1 VGEADRSVLI
11 GYSIDLRAG
20 RIGRERGSSSE
31 VETIMSAHVVSP
43 VDYTPGIRLLARL
56 ARVAEQSCQATG
68 ISLPQYRLLVSVSR
82 GPQRASELA
91 SRVGVSRP
99 TLTSL
104 VDGLEHAGLL
114 RRVPVPSDRRGIQLV
129 PTEQGLAAIHRA
141 EAALTRRMLTLV
153 GPDKVAGVA
162 GLVRDV
168 VSALDREGE
177 ELLEADRRN

>member
-1 VGEADRSVLI
+1 
-11 GYSIDLRAG
+11 
-20 RIGRERGSSSE
+20 
-31 VETIMSAHVVSP
+31 MSAQVVAS

-104 VDGLEHAGLL
+104 VDGLEQAGLL
-114 RRVPVPSDRRGIQLV
+114 RRIPVPSDRRGIQLV
-129 PTEQGLAAIHRA
+129 PTEQGLAAVGRA
-141 EAALTRRMLTLV
+141 EAALTRRMLKLI
-153 GPDKVAGVA
+153 GPDKVAPVA
-162 GLVRDV
+162 ALVREV

-177 ELLEADRRN
+177 ALLESDRRN